1 MRPPDRIHTERFLL
15 RRFARKDADAILE
28 AVQASLPDLAKW
40 LPWAHENYTRDEA
53 VAYVRDSA
61 QSWKEGRAFDF
72 AIRSPNDPGHH
83 MGNMSIWHVSRLGKV
98 GEIGYWVRTDATSNG
113 IATETAEAMLGLG
126 FGTLGM
132 HKITL
137 RIAVGNEASDRVAE
151 KLGFTRE
158 GILREELKVNG
169 AWLDHT
175 LYSLLEHEFR
185 ASVPPPG
192 GQSAV

>member
-1 MRPPDRIHTERFLL
+1 MNTERFLL

-28 AVQASLPDLAKW
+28 AVEASLPDLAKW

-61 QSWKEGRAFDF
+61 LSWKEGRAYDF
-72 AIRSPNDPGHH
+72 AIRSPNDPGRHL
-83 MGNMSIWHVSRLGKV
+83 GNMSIWHVSRLGTV
-98 GEIGYWVRTDATSNG
+98 GAIGYWVRTDAPSNG
-113 IATETAEAMLGLG
+113 IATETAAAMLELG

-169 AWLDHT
+169 SWLDHT

-185 ASVPPPG
+185 ASVPPQG
-192 GQSAV
+192 GRAAP